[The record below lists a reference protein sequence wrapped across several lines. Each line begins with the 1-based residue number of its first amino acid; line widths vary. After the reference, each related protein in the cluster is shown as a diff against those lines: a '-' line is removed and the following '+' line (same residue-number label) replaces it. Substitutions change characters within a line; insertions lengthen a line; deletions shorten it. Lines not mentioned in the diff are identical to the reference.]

1 MIVSNLIEAKFSG
14 YDKSGLAII
23 EVGNG
28 RQGAMSGQTILV
40 AKKLLPKDIKNGAK
54 LYFELMSEDMKVKRQ
69 KNLAEAVLKE
79 IIGEDLNN

>member
-1 MIVSNLIEAKFSG
+1 MIVSNLIECKFRG

-28 RQGAMSGQTILV
+28 RQGVMSGQKILI
-40 AKKLLPKDIKNGAK
+40 AKKLLPKDIKNGDK
-54 LYFELMSEDMKVKRQ
+54 LYFELISESMKEKRQ

-79 IIGEDLNN
+79 IIGENNIE